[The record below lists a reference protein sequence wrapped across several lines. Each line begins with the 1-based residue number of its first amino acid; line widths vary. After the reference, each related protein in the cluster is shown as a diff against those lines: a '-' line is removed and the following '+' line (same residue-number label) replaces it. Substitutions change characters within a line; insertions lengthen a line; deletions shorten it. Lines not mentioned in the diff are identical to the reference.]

1 MAATVENSQFRGIQ
15 AKGFWPGV
23 NLVPILSLGLILIGG
38 CSVGPKYSRPTTEI
52 PPSYKE
58 SGNWKP
64 AEPSDAAQKG
74 NWWEIFQDPQL
85 NALEDKLRVSNQTL
99 RASMDRFQEARDVL
113 RATRSSLFP
122 LVTASASSSRQRQSA
137 NRALRGPT
145 SPLNY
150 SDYLLA
156 ADVTYEADVWGS
168 VRRTV
173 ESSRALA
180 QASASDLENVR
191 LTLHAELAL
200 DYLTLRGLDAQ
211 KKLLDDT
218 VDAFQKAL
226 ELTQSRFQGGL
237 ASREDVDLAATQL
250 EQTRAQDIDIT
261 SARDQFEH
269 AIAVLTG
276 QPASTFELA
285 PSPLPAVP
293 PVPPAGLPSELLERR
308 PDIAT
313 AERRVASANEQV
325 GIARAA
331 FFPTITLGLVGGFE
345 SGRFPSWLD
354 GSSALWSI
362 GASAAETVFDAGRRR
377 ALSDEAKATYDEMI
391 ADYQQ
396 TVLTAFQQVED
407 SLSDLRV
414 LEEESKTQDAA
425 VAAANRALEQ
435 STNRYKG
442 GLDTYLTVITA
453 QSAALANER
462 TAVSLLTRRMTS
474 TVLLVKALGGGWDV
488 SKLPSVELNLN
499 SEDDSRS
506 LRLRPQKAA
515 A

>member
-1 MAATVENSQFRGIQ
+1 MVRLLGIQ
-15 AKGFWPGV
+15 RSFRIGNAFR
-23 NLVPILSLGLILIGG
+23 LRRVPILFLGLIMIGG
-38 CSVGPKYSRPTTEI
+38 CSVGPKYSKPTTQI

-58 SGNWKP
+58 NRNWKT
-64 AEPSDAAQKG
+64 AQPSDQAQKG

-85 NALEDKLRVSNQTL
+85 NALEEKLSVSNQTL
-99 RASMDRFQEARDVL
+99 RAAVDRFQEARDVL
-113 RATRSSLFP
+113 RETRSSLFP
-122 LVTASASSSRQRQSA
+122 LVTANVSASRQRQSA

-150 SDYLLA
+150 SDYVLA
-156 ADVTYEADVWGS
+156 GDVSYEADVWGS

-173 ESSRALA
+173 ESSRTLA
-180 QASASDLENVR
+180 QASAADLETIR
-191 LTLHAELAL
+191 LSLHAELAL

-211 KKLLDDT
+211 KQLFDT
-218 VDAFQKAL
+218 SVDAFDKAL
-226 ELTQSRFQGGL
+226 QLTESRFRGGV

-276 QPASTFELA
+276 QPASSFDLGPA
-285 PSPLPAVP
+285 PLPAIPAVP
-293 PVPPAGLPSELLERR
+293 PPGLPSDLLERR
-308 PDIAT
+308 PDIAE
-313 AERRVASANEQV
+313 AERKVASANDQI

-345 SGRFPSWLD
+345 SGKFPNWLT
-354 GSSALWSI
+354 GPSALWSI

-377 ALSDEAKATYDEMI
+377 AVSDQTIATYDELV

-396 TVLTAFQQVED
+396 TVLTSFQQVED

-414 LEEESKTQDAA
+414 LDEEAKTQDAA

-453 QSAALANER
+453 QSAALTNER
-462 TAVSLLTRRMTS
+462 TAVSLLTRRLTS

-488 SKLPSVELNLN
+488 SKLPAV
-499 SEDDSRS
+499 D
-506 LRLRPQKAA
+506 
-515 A
+515 